1 MNRKRRDHGSCQTSV
16 RLVEYCVPRR
26 YRMKASHILV
36 PLLLAT
42 ILVSCASGPRATTAP
57 STDTA
62 AVQTPAPTPT
72 PVPEQIIET
81 PSAQPLPSVE
91 VQEELPEDLQELN
104 RRGYLRDVF
113 FDTDEYR
120 LREEARDTLA
130 DNAAWLTKYPDVAI
144 LIEGHCDERNT
155 REYNLALG
163 ERRANAAREYL
174 ISLGVAGSR
183 IRTVSFGEERPFA
196 IGHSESAWQLNR
208 RAHFVIVAR

>member
-1 MNRKRRDHGSCQTSV
+1 
-16 RLVEYCVPRR
+16 
-26 YRMKASHILV
+26 MKASHILV
-36 PLLLAT
+36 PVLLAT
-42 ILVSCASGPRATTAP
+42 MIVSCAGGPKATTAP
-57 STDTA
+57 SAGTA
-62 AVQTPAPTPT
+62 AEQAPTTTPT
-72 PVPEQIIET
+72 PVPEHVIET
-81 PSAQPLPSVE
+81 PSTEPVPSVE

-120 LREEARDTLA
+120 LRDEARDTLA
-130 DNAAWLTKYPDVAI
+130 ENAAWLAEYPDVEI

-174 ISLGVAGSR
+174 ISLGIDGSR
-183 IRTVSFGEERPFA
+183 IRTISYGEEQPFA
-196 IGHSESAWQLNR
+196 MGHNESAWQLNR